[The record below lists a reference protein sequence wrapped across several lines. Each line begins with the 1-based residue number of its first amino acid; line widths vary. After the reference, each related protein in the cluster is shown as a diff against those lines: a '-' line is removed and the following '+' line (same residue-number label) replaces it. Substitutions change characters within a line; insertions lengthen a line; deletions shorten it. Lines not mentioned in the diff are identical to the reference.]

1 MFYELL
7 GILLVF
13 STTAVVV
20 TGLLRSG
27 GRRAVAPSAT
37 AAIEAGDRW
46 HAHATRLARS
56 LERLLDDPMVACTIP
71 DGQREA
77 MRAQVALFWS
87 DVEGDTSGA

>member
-7 GILLVF
+7 GIVLLF
-13 STTAVVV
+13 CTTAVVV
-20 TGLLRSG
+20 TGLLRANS
-27 GRRAVAPSAT
+27 RPALAPSAT

-71 DGQREA
+71 DDQRAA

-87 DVEGDTSGA
+87 DVEGDTSPP